1 MLFQHVGLPH
11 HHPGSRSIDLV
22 EPMRAAMTPEIRM
35 TILWLKEH
43 FQDPSTVSGVDIY
56 RAVIDGDVR

>member
-1 MLFQHVGLPH
+1 
-11 HHPGSRSIDLV
+11 
-22 EPMRAAMTPEIRM
+22 MRAAMTPEIRM